1 MTAPTGHSDVLF
13 EQRIR
18 QLLSQAR
25 ENRTFAPRPPRRLY
39 LWAPIANQLRVAA
52 QLEWK
57 SEVGRFSYAPEW
69 IAADGA
75 YPLDPLNLPLDPK
88 PVDVYENR
96 GIPGA
101 VADAGPEGWGK
112 GMLIRA
118 SPTSSWN
125 AFDSVL
131 DTSGRGAG
139 ALRATLTED
148 ACLAISAPGGDDPLD
163 RIENACQKIMLGE
176 SVDPSLN
183 ELVFQ
188 RCCGMGG
195 AKPKAAIVVDGR
207 EVLAKFQNPRWDIW
221 DVQRVEAACLVTARY
236 AGIEAAKGSVVTVND
251 RSVLLVD
258 RFDRHDGQP
267 IHYLSARTLL
277 NAFGDGE
284 TETLPPKGRATYAA
298 IVAAARRIGI
308 KNAGEEMFR
317 RMCFNYAIGNT
328 DDHLRNHGF
337 LFDGTWRLAPAF
349 DLVVLGGPAHEIGV
363 GQDGLRRSR
372 ANLLSRLDDF
382 GLDVGYALDLLTQAI
397 DAARRVGEELDR
409 LGMPSKQR
417 DLVFDRL
424 CSEAKR

>member
-1 MTAPTGHSDVLF
+1 MTSPTGNSDALL

-18 QLLSQAR
+18 KLISQAR
-25 ENRTFAPRPPRRLY
+25 ESRTFVPRPPRRLY
-39 LWAPIANQLRVAA
+39 VWAPIANQLRVAA

-57 SEVGRFSYAPEW
+57 EEVGRFSYVAGW
-69 IAADGA
+69 IDANGA
-75 YPLDPLNLPLDPK
+75 YPLDPLNLPLDPT

-96 GIPGA
+96 GIPGV
-101 VADAGPEGWGK
+101 VADAGPDGWGQ

-148 ACLAISAPGGDDPLD
+148 ADPDISSPGGDDPLD
-163 RIENACQKIMLGE
+163 RIENACQSIMLGE
-176 SVDPSLN
+176 PVDPSLN
-183 ELVFQ
+183 ALVFQ

-195 AKPKAAIVVDGR
+195 ARPKAAIVVDGR
-207 EVLAKFQNPRWDIW
+207 EVLAKFKNPRWDIW

-236 AGIEAAKGSVVTVND
+236 AGIEAAKGSLVTVNH

-258 RFDRHDGQP
+258 RFDRHEGQS
-267 IHYLSARTLL
+267 IHYLSARSLL

-298 IVAAARRIGI
+298 IVAAARRIGVD
-308 KNAGEEMFR
+308 NAGEDMFR

-337 LFDGTWRLAPAF
+337 LLDGTWRLAPAF
-349 DLVVLGGPAHEIGV
+349 DLVSLGEPAHAIGI
-363 GQDGLRRSR
+363 GQEGLRRSR
-372 ANLLSRLDDF
+372 TNLLSRLDDF
-382 GLDVGYALDLLTQAI
+382 GLDIGYALDILTQAI
-397 DAARRVGEELDR
+397 DAARRMGEELDR

-417 DLVFDRL
+417 DQILHRL
-424 CSEAKR
+424 CSEAKN